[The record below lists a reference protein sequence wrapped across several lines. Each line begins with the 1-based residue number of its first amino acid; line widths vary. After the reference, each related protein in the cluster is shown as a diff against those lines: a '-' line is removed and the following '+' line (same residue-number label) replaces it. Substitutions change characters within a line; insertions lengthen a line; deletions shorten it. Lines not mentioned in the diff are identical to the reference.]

1 MGAVRTS
8 VRSRSAGAA
17 SAQVPAD
24 VRPAAQI
31 GVRAGICLSVCLG
44 VIASGCSADA
54 GVMAR
59 GTERGSAAAAERAAV
74 RVIAEGCSAR
84 PTLGSG
90 SFVRAGVVVTVA
102 HVVAGARRIQV
113 VAADGTTHEAAV
125 SAIDRRTDLAVLAVP
140 TAGIE
145 PLPLG
150 QLDVGDTG
158 TLVATRRNVAV
169 TEPFTV
175 VRFVDLK
182 ANDIDG
188 IDTSLRQAYQIEADI
203 EHGDSGAV
211 LVVDGRATAVV
222 WARSS
227 ITGNKAWA
235 TDIREAAPLLA
246 LAADRTATEVTDV
259 TDPIGGP
266 CPGEQ

>member
-8 VRSRSAGAA
+8 VRSRLAGAGVCLSAG
-17 SAQVPAD
+17 
-24 VRPAAQI
+24 
-31 GVRAGICLSVCLG
+31 LG
-44 VIASGCSADA
+44 VIASGCGADSGTA
-54 GVMAR
+54 AS

-74 RVIAEGCSAR
+74 RVIAQGCSAR

-102 HVVAGARRIQV
+102 HVVAGASQIQV

-235 TDIREAAPLLA
+235 TDIREAAPLLT
-246 LAADRTATEVTDV
+246 LAADRPAADRPATEVTEV
-259 TDPIGGP
+259 TDATEPIGGP
-266 CPGEQ
+266 CPGGQ

>member
-8 VRSRSAGAA
+8 VRSRLEGAG
-17 SAQVPAD
+17 V
-24 VRPAAQI
+24 
-31 GVRAGICLSVCLG
+31 CLSACLGVCLG
-44 VIASGCSADA
+44 VMASGCGADA
-54 GVMAR
+54 GTVSS

-74 RVIAEGCSAR
+74 RVIAEGCSVR

-102 HVVAGARRIQV
+102 HVVAGARQIHV
-113 VAADGTTHEAAV
+113 VAADGTTHEASI

-140 TAGIE
+140 TADIE
-145 PLPLG
+145 PLPIG

-158 TLVATRRNVAV
+158 TLVATRREVAV

-188 IDTSLRQAYQIEADI
+188 IDTSLRQAYQVEADI

-211 LVVDGRATAVV
+211 LVVDGHATAVV

-246 LAADRTATEVTDV
+246 RIADLPTDEGTEVTDA
-259 TDPIGGP
+259 TDPVGGP
-266 CPGEQ
+266 CPGEP